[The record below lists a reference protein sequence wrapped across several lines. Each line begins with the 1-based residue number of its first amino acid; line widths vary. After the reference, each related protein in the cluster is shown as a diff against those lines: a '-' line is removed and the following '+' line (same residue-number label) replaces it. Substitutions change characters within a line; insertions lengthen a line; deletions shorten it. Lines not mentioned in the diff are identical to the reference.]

1 MKNLF
6 VFILVNIYFLSFAK
20 AQNSYINAIFKPN
33 DINGLSSRGI
43 LLQDSSVYVMTTMD
57 GSNSIIKNAYFKFN
71 KEGLLQNYKII
82 GVENY
87 HFFGGY
93 WGCFGKTSDG
103 NFFTAG
109 AVQDSI
115 SYPTLLKINTNFDT
129 LFLRIYNDTLLADA
143 SFQQGKETADKG
155 FILVGT
161 KSGPGTYDMDI
172 LAIKTDSLGN
182 EQWHKY
188 ISLGSG
194 IEYARNV
201 IQTPDNGFLL
211 GCYSYNSQI
220 SLSGD
225 GIIIKLDSL
234 GNIKW
239 TKTLFGPNQD
249 GVPMLAL
256 AKDSNIYVATSYAY
270 YTEFLG
276 FSDLKLQVLKLNK
289 NNGNTIWNRQYDTI
303 RTACYPRMIKVDEIG
318 NPMIIG
324 SEFYPENGYYNEQSW
339 VFKLNSN
346 GDSIFFRRFNKTN
359 DQNTITNRVFDFCTD
374 EEKNIYICGE
384 FSDSN
389 TPQSLWLVK
398 MDSLGCLQPGCDP
411 TAGIEEPYYLKPG
424 QLQIYP
430 NPATTQT
437 TITYPIA
444 EKALTLQIYNM
455 LGQKV
460 YEEKLSKGSSQ
471 TTIDTRAYKKGLYKV
486 VVGESSGMLLIQ

>member
-1 MKNLF
+1 MSFFKKLF
-6 VFILVNIYFLSFAK
+6 GTG
-20 AQNSYINAIFKPN
+20 
-33 DINGLSSRGI
+33 D
-43 LLQDSSVYVMTTMD
+43 
-57 GSNSIIKNAYFKFN
+57 N
-71 KEGLLQNYKII
+71 KENTSEQTPTNSNNPKRTIFDFFQIDLKNIPDDSFIAGEVEENTSGQTVQNFRKSLNYKEC
-82 GVENY
+82 G
-87 HFFGGY
+87 
-93 WGCFGKTSDG
+93 
-103 NFFTAG
+103 
-109 AVQDSI
+109 
-115 SYPTLLKINTNFDT
+115 LFDT
-129 LFLRIYNDTLLADA
+129 IEVKVIDGTNKNVFFKSFNDTIFADA
-143 SFQQGKETADKG
+143 SFQQGKVTYDKG

-161 KSGPGTYDMDI
+161 KPGPGAYDMDI
-172 LAIKTDSLGN
+172 LVIKADSMGN
-182 EQWHKY
+182 EQWHKF
-188 ISLGSG
+188 ISLGSSN
-194 IEYARNV
+194 EFARNV
-201 IQTPDNGFLL
+201 IQTPDRGYLL
-211 GCYSYNSQI
+211 GCYSYDTQT
-220 SLSGD
+220 SLTGD

-234 GNIKW
+234 GNTKW
-239 TKTLFGPNQD
+239 LKTIGGPNKD
-249 GVPMLAL
+249 GVPVLAL

-324 SEFYPENGYYNEQSW
+324 SEFYPENGDYNEQSW

-346 GDSIFFRRFNKTN
+346 GDSIFFRRFYKTI

-411 TAGIEEPYYLKPG
+411 TAGIEEPLYLKPG
-424 QLQIYP
+424 QLNIYP
-430 NPATTQT
+430 NPASTQT
-437 TITYPIA
+437 TISYPTA

-471 TTIDTRAYKKGLYKV
+471 TIINTSGFNSGLYKV
-486 VVGESSGMLLIQ
+486 VAGESSGSLIIN